1 MKKNLLTNLVNIC
14 GGESEDLVSNGGV
27 LVDERGVGGL
37 GEDGRVI
44 VSVQHRDVNRGMVV
58 QRRAAPVHRLDGEK
72 VLPRHF
78 VVDIVGE
85 GDEAGGGVDAKLPVL
100 VTADNAVG
108 DLGVDAGIG
117 GGGEHPDHLRSHL
130 HALQH
135 LGEVV
140 LARKL
145 GRVVVY
151 I

>member
-1 MKKNLLTNLVNIC
+1 MTNLVDIR
-14 GGESEDLVSNGGV
+14 GGESEDLVSDGGV

-37 GEDGRVI
+37 GEDGRVV
-44 VSVQHRDVNRGMVV
+44 VSVQHRDVDRGMVV
-58 QRRAAPVHRLDGEK
+58 QRRAAPVHRLDGQE
-72 VLPRHF
+72 VLARHL
-78 VVDIVGE
+78 VVYIVGK

-100 VTADNAVG
+100 VPANYAVG
-108 DLGVDAGIG
+108 DLGVNAGIS